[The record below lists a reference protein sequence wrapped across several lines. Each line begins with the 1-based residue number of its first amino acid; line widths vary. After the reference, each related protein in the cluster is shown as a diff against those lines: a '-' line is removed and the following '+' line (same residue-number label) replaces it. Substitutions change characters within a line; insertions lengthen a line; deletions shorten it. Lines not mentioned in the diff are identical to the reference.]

1 MLLAQQ
7 ADFGVFCGLCEE
19 VEALRGM
26 RERKQR
32 LREYWAYVAVLKLC
46 VFDLLLAS
54 SRLLLLANA
63 PNHPEIRL
71 LRQQHRCSGFAPA
84 ILLPCPRAHNAT
96 L

>member
-32 LREYWAYVAVLKLC
+32 LREYWACMAVPKLC
-46 VFDLLLAS
+46 IFDVLLAS
-54 SRLLLLANA
+54 SRRLLLAKA
-63 PNHPEIRL
+63 PKHAQVRL
-71 LRQQHRCSGFAPA
+71 LRQQHRSSDFAQTMRLSCTRTNKTA
-84 ILLPCPRAHNAT
+84 
-96 L
+96 

>member
-19 VEALRGM
+19 VEAVRGM

-32 LREYWAYVAVLKLC
+32 LREHWACVAVLKLC

-54 SRLLLLANA
+54 SRLLLLTNT
-63 PNHPEIRL
+63 PKHPEIRL
-71 LRQQHRCSGFAPA
+71 LRQLCRSTDFALA
-84 ILLPCPRAHNAT
+84 AFLPCAFAHNTT